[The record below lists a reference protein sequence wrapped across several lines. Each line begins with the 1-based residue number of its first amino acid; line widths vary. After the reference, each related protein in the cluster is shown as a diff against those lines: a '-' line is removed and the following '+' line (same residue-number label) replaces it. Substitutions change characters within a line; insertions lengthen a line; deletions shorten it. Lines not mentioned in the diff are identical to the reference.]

1 MSAYNN
7 IENYYSYIPIDYLR
21 AEIKGINPNQ
31 ILNNPLLNFH
41 HEVDASTGN
50 ITMTKSE
57 KYKDLV
63 FEIWPSNRVVIGGS
77 LHKYINEGE
86 HNYNDFSQTDFE
98 LVIVELEKEFN
109 IKPTNLRILVI
120 ELGVNIIHDFITKL
134 IVKNCFDHK
143 KTKMVNGVGRPNAIY
158 REARHNKYR
167 VKVYDKGLQYG
178 LNKEILRFENHY
190 NNWSQYRLEGI
201 ETLADF
207 IACNKVEFVLDLV
220 NRWQEIVFYDYS
232 INAKKWN
239 KYTNPI
245 FWDDIKLMSDKTI
258 TTHRKRLNKLCSE
271 APLNIK
277 EEINNL
283 IIHNINS
290 LQGVRNTNARK
301 CKLTGVDI
309 RNQKENS
316 FLLSH
321 SGLYH
326 LLKFEPIKFQ
336 AIKNKFLSRNWSRYG
351 IEKQVKE
358 IAHNIRAHYN
368 YKHRTTNI
376 NQLKLFEVVRNSNFS

>member
-1 MSAYNN
+1 
-7 IENYYSYIPIDYLR
+7 
-21 AEIKGINPNQ
+21 
-31 ILNNPLLNFH
+31 
-41 HEVDASTGN
+41 
-50 ITMTKSE
+50 MTKSE

-77 LHKYINEGE
+77 LHKYFNEGE
-86 HNYNDFSQTDFE
+86 HNYNDFSQHDFE
-98 LVIVELEKEFN
+98 LVILELEKEFN
-109 IKPTNLRILVI
+109 IKPSNLRILVI
-120 ELGVNIIHDFITKL
+120 ELGANIIHDFITKL
-134 IVKNCFDHK
+134 IVNNCFDHK

-167 VKVYDKGLQYG
+167 VKVYDKGHQYR
-178 LNKEILRFENHY
+178 LDKEILRIENHY

-207 IACNKVEFVLDLV
+207 IACNKADFVLDLI

-232 INAKKWN
+232 INAEKWN
-239 KYTNPI
+239 KYTNAI

-277 EEINNL
+277 EEIKNL
-283 IIHNINS
+283 IIQNINS

-301 CKLTGVDI
+301 CKLTGIDI

-336 AIKNKFLSRNWSRYG
+336 AIKNKFLSRNWSRHG

-376 NQLKLFEVVRNSNFS
+376 NQLKLFEGVRNSNFS